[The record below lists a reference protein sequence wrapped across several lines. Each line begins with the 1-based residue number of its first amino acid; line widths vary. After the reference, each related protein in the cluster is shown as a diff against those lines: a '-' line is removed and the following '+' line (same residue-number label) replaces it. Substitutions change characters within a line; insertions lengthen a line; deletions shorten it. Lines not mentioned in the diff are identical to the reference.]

1 MTSSAD
7 AVSQLGPMRIAGID
21 ENARAEEMS
30 LEEFDRLALA
40 KLSVLE

>member
-1 MTSSAD
+1 MLRA
-7 AVSQLGPMRIAGID
+7 AGID

-40 KLSVLE
+40 YSAA